1 MATRAAQTSRDQS
14 TISTVKNGPAAAALL
29 AGGIGAVVYGIL
41 IILSE
46 GVPAIGTALNWYNPA
61 GPLSGKT
68 TLAVIIWLILWAILH
83 NLWKDKDVN
92 FQSTS
97 TTALVLL
104 VVGFLLTIP
113 PVFDFFIHLMG
124 GGE

>member
-1 MATRAAQTSRDQS
+1 MPVQPTAQ
-14 TISTVKNGPAAAALL
+14 NGPAAAALL
-29 AGGIGAVVYGIL
+29 AGGIAAVIYGII

-46 GVPAIGTALNWYNPA
+46 GVPSIGTALNWYNPA

-68 TLAVIIWLILWAILH
+68 TLTVIIWLIIWAILG
-83 NLWKDKDVN
+83 NQWKDKNVD
-92 FQSTS
+92 FPRMS
-97 TTALVLL
+97 TTALILL

-124 GGE
+124 GG